1 MAGKGVFQWRART
14 VCAAAMACGSQTKG
28 SIICAAIT
36 LCLIIISVLSVIV
49 AKHQSPIQITG
60 DGAHVKQIS
69 EVRNSLISLDNRVN
83 VSGIS
88 LGVIVLL
95 VIIIIFA
102 RVTHHIGVKRP
113 GKARKRVLNDY
124 KEARLVKVENVLKAK
139 GYMV

>member
-1 MAGKGVFQWRART
+1 
-14 VCAAAMACGSQTKG
+14 MACGTQAKG

-49 AKHQSPIQITG
+49 SKHQPPIQVTG

-88 LGVIVLL
+88 LGVIVVMI
-95 VIIIIFA
+95 VIIILA

-113 GKARKRVLNDY
+113 SKERKRVLNEC
-124 KEARLVKVENVLKAK
+124 KEARLVKVEDILKAR